1 MSFDADSSI
10 VIPDDRPFWRRLLG
24 SRGLQMLLLTF
35 VVAWVAW
42 RWAETVGGP
51 EAIRER
57 FGLWAAAVTVPLQAV
72 LAVSPF
78 PDEVIGFGNAA
89 IYGFSIGFVLNWTG
103 WMLGAFLEYSI
114 AHRSARDLGFRY
126 EHAAA
131 KLPRPLRRLA
141 PAHPAYLILV
151 RLLPIGGGHIVNSS
165 SGVFGVP
172 LGRFAW
178 TSAIGTI
185 PGSLA
190 IAALA
195 SGFLR

>member
-1 MSFDADSSI
+1 MSCEADSTI
-10 VIPDDRPFWRRLLG
+10 VIADERPLWRRVVA

-35 VVAWVAW
+35 LVAWLAW
-42 RWAETVGGP
+42 RWAEAVGGA
-51 EAIRER
+51 EAIRDR

-103 WMLGAFLEYSI
+103 WMLGAFLEYAI
-114 AHRSARDLGFRY
+114 AHRSARDLGFQY
-126 EHAAA
+126 EHAAS

-165 SGVFGVP
+165 SGAFGVP
-172 LGRFAW
+172 LLRFAW
-178 TSAIGTI
+178 TSAIGTV

-195 SGFLR
+195 SGLVR